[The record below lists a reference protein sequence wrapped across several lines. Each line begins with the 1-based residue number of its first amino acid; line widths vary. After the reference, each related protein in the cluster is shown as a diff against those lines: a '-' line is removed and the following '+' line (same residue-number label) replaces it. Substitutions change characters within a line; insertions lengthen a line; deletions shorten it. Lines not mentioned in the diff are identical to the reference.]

1 MAIIKRKKGVNL
13 VPKDKFAETIFG
25 RTLNWLLSTFR
36 VIVVLVELLVMAAFL
51 SRFWLDARNSDYD
64 DELLERAEVI
74 ASTQNLEE
82 GYRLAQEKIKLI
94 TKISP
99 ANRPQT
105 SLVER
110 ITSLTPTEITLKK
123 ISVSLS
129 EAEITGSSLNEAAI
143 AQLMTN
149 LKKND
154 ISEEIF
160 LISLSV
166 NKETSLLDFSLGLGK
181 RKNE

>member
-110 ITSLTPTEITLKK
+110 IT
-123 ISVSLS
+123 
-129 EAEITGSSLNEAAI
+129 
-143 AQLMTN
+143 
-149 LKKND
+149 
-154 ISEEIF
+154 
-160 LISLSV
+160 
-166 NKETSLLDFSLGLGK
+166 
-181 RKNE
+181 